1 MKLKRA
7 VWSVL
12 KFELVWKLLT
22 LIIITPLFD
31 QVYQTYVSSVGVSFN
46 ANVLGTFLN
55 LKGALIFLALFLAA
69 GLLAFYELS
78 VVIRLAALS
87 RQGEVFSIRHVM
99 KQALWSLRAM
109 KGWSVVPS
117 SLYYLLLL
125 PLVQTVYFNSLV
137 PALSIP
143 WFILGEM
150 QNSAIGVA
158 GIIAIYAAYY
168 GLYLLLFFVPLY
180 MSLRGKRFGS
190 AVKSGLGAFR
200 RLGLKRWALLLTG
213 LAAWVL
219 GDSEL
224 ARYWRRNTLE
234 NMDFDRYFLK
244 YLVYSEAFRI
254 DLCYWLVT
262 TLLQTAAMAFC
273 LYFIL
278 SWLLSKENLRIPLE
292 SPWSEDS
299 QTILA
304 IWSKRWAR
312 WAAAWKRLWTKK
324 RWKAAAGAACLMLA
338 GYLVINCYQPP
349 LLQAPLVIGH
359 RGSIYG
365 IENTLPAVQAAAD
378 LNADYAE
385 VDIQLTA
392 DGVPV
397 AVHDSNLRRLGGRLV
412 NVADLTLEELR
423 AIPLTD
429 LSNPGETGQ
438 APTLEEL
445 IQFCLADEG
454 GMGLLIELK
463 PAAGQGEALAQ
474 AILALVER
482 YDFGE
487 RAMFM
492 SLDYPCLAVLHQ
504 AHPEW
509 WVGYCAYAS
518 AGDID
523 GTIWQYDIDFLAVE
537 ENLVSNQLVTQARE
551 WGLPVYVWTVYDTDK
566 MEQYLQMGV
575 TGLISD
581 WPDLA
586 SAVVERYNA
595 SHGTDQYLWQGEG
608 YPKGDFYALAD
619 T

>member
-99 KQALWSLRAM
+99 KQAPWSLRAM

-234 NMDFDRYFLK
+234 NMDFDRCFLK

-397 AVHDSNLRRLGGRLV
+397 AVHDSNLWRLGGRLV

-608 YPKGDFYALAD
+608 YPKGDFYTLAD

>member
-99 KQALWSLRAM
+99 KQAPWSLRAM

-234 NMDFDRYFLK
+234 NMDFDRCFLK

-397 AVHDSNLRRLGGRLV
+397 AVHDSNLWRLGGRLV

-429 LSNPGETGQ
+429 MSNPGETGQ

-608 YPKGDFYALAD
+608 YPKGDFYTLAD

>member
-22 LIIITPLFD
+22 LIIISPLFD

-168 GLYLLLFFVPLY
+168 GLYLLLFFIPLY
-180 MSLRGKRFGS
+180 MSLRGERFGS

-397 AVHDSNLRRLGGRLV
+397 AVHDSNLWRLGGRLV

>member
-117 SLYYLLLL
+117 SFYYLLLL

-397 AVHDSNLRRLGGRLV
+397 AVHDSNLWRLGGRLV

>member
-31 QVYQTYVSSVGVSFN
+31 QVYQTYVSSVGMSFN

-397 AVHDSNLRRLGGRLV
+397 AVHDSNLWRLGGRLV

>member
-22 LIIITPLFD
+22 LIIISPLFD

-397 AVHDSNLRRLGGRLV
+397 AVHDSNLWRLGGRLV

>member
-99 KQALWSLRAM
+99 KQAPWSLRAM

-180 MSLRGKRFGS
+180 MSLRGERFGS

-397 AVHDSNLRRLGGRLV
+397 AVHDSNLWRLGGRLV

>member
-1 MKLKRA
+1 MVSESHEGLVRCA
-7 VWSVL
+7 QFPVL
-12 KFELVWKLLT
+12 
-22 LIIITPLFD
+22 PA
-31 QVYQTYVSSVGVSFN
+31 S
-46 ANVLGTFLN
+46 A
-55 LKGALIFLALFLAA
+55 
-69 GLLAFYELS
+69 
-78 VVIRLAALS
+78 
-87 RQGEVFSIRHVM
+87 
-99 KQALWSLRAM
+99 
-109 KGWSVVPS
+109 
-117 SLYYLLLL
+117 

-365 IENTLPAVQAAAD
+365 IENTPAGGTGRSRSERGLCRGRHSADRRRSARGRPRLQSMAA
-378 LNADYAE
+378 
-385 VDIQLTA
+385 
-392 DGVPV
+392 
-397 AVHDSNLRRLGGRLV
+397 GGQ
-412 NVADLTLEELR
+412 
-423 AIPLTD
+423 
-429 LSNPGETGQ
+429 TGQ
-438 APTLEEL
+438 R
-445 IQFCLADEG
+445 G
-454 GMGLLIELK
+454 
-463 PAAGQGEALAQ
+463 
-474 AILALVER
+474 
-482 YDFGE
+482 
-487 RAMFM
+487 
-492 SLDYPCLAVLHQ
+492 
-504 AHPEW
+504 
-509 WVGYCAYAS
+509 
-518 AGDID
+518 
-523 GTIWQYDIDFLAVE
+523 
-537 ENLVSNQLVTQARE
+537 
-551 WGLPVYVWTVYDTDK
+551 
-566 MEQYLQMGV
+566 
-575 TGLISD
+575 
-581 WPDLA
+581 
-586 SAVVERYNA
+586 
-595 SHGTDQYLWQGEG
+595 
-608 YPKGDFYALAD
+608 
-619 T
+619 

>member
-78 VVIRLAALS
+78 VVIRLAARS

-397 AVHDSNLRRLGGRLV
+397 AVHDSNLWRLGGRLV